1 METIKKTPE
10 YEELKELSFP
20 PTGITYGPFQSRRLG
35 LSLGINLLGSES
47 KICSFDCPYCEL
59 GYTKLKMS
67 EMKKFEGYPSL
78 EAIDSH
84 VRQHLLILS
93 KQNTTFDYITLSG
106 NGEPTLYPE
115 FSEAITLLKKSRDE
129 LCPDSK
135 LVVFSNGSTLDS
147 SKIIRALNM
156 LDERMIK
163 LDAGNDEMLKKI
175 GSPLVRMTL
184 AKLIQGAKKLKDI
197 TLQSF
202 FIQGSIDNTLPSEI
216 EDWVEVVGIIR
227 PKLVHLYSLDRVPP
241 MSGLKQVPTQRLK
254 EIALAL
260 QKRTSIKG
268 IVFS

>member
-1 METIKKTPE
+1 METLKRTAE
-10 YEELKELSFP
+10 YEDLKELNFSP
-20 PTGITYGPFQSRRLG
+20 MGITYGPFQSRRLG
-35 LSLGINLLGSES
+35 LSLGINLLGSTN

-67 EMKKFEGYPSL
+67 EMKKAESFPSL
-78 EAIDSH
+78 EAIDTH

-93 KQNTTFDYITLSG
+93 KQNTTFEYITLSG
-106 NGEPTLYPE
+106 NGEPTLYPD
-115 FSEAITLLKKSRDE
+115 FPEAINLLKKIRDE
-129 LCPDSK
+129 LCPESK
-135 LVVFSNGSTLDS
+135 LAIMSNGSMLDS
-147 SKIIRALNM
+147 SKIVRALNL

-163 LDAGNDEMLKKI
+163 LDAGNDEMLKKV

-202 FIQGSIDNTLPSEI
+202 FVQGAIDNTTPTEV
-216 EDWVEVVGIIR
+216 EEWVEVVGIIR
-227 PKLVHLYSLDRVPP
+227 PKLVHLYSLDRVPA
-241 MSGLKQVPTQRLK
+241 MSGLKQAPSQRLK
-254 EIALAL
+254 EIAVAL

>member
-1 METIKKTPE
+1 METLKKTSE
-10 YEELKELSFP
+10 YEDLKELNFSSM
-20 PTGITYGPFQSRRLG
+20 GITYGPLQSRRLG
-35 LSLGINLLGSES
+35 LSLGINLLGSEN

-59 GYTKLKMS
+59 GYTRLKMS
-67 EMKKFEGYPSL
+67 EMKKFEKYPSL

-93 KQNTTFDYITLSG
+93 KQNTTFNYITISG

-115 FSEAITLLKKSRDE
+115 FPEAVSLLIKIRDE
-129 LCPDSK
+129 LCPESK
-135 LVVFSNGSTLDS
+135 LVVMTNGSTLDG
-147 SKIIRALNM
+147 SKIIRALNN

-163 LDAGNDEMLKKI
+163 LDAGNDEMLKRI
-175 GSPLVRMTL
+175 GAPLVRMTL

-197 TLQSF
+197 TLQTLF
-202 FIQGSIDNTLPSEI
+202 VQGAIDNTTPSEV

-227 PKLVHLYSLDRVPP
+227 PKLVHMYSLDRVPP

-254 EIALAL
+254 EIALSL
-260 QKRTSIKG
+260 QKRTNIKG